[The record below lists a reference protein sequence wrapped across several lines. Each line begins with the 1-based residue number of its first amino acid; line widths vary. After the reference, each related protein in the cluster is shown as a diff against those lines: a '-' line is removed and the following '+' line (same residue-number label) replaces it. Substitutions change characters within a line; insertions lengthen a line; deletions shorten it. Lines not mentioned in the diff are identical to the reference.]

1 MTLFKKIWE
10 VIHIQKVC
18 SKRRKISFIIALVT
32 ICLFTVMT
40 PMIQVSAAISYKTL
54 TVSRKGGS
62 LPVSVSSTS
71 ASMTET
77 SSWISTRKSSLY
89 VYQIVVSENFGAE
102 RSAVVKLVDGKN
114 TIYITVKQSVGRY
127 SLTYVNNTGSGG
139 PGTVSVIPGNT
150 IQISNNSPSKMY
162 CVFSGWATSQL
173 NANAG
178 VVSYRPGN
186 YMTVNSNI
194 SLYAVWNIDSNIKNT
209 VVTNAAGQNINRQ
222 LLIEV
227 MEASRPTTNSY
238 LQKFYETLPIYYP
251 LPYGQYSYH
260 VKSDCGGLAR
270 GIYLDVLGYS
280 LSVDGYGGTQT
291 WTNPDTGITTTGR
304 TTNKMF
310 TATSGTIGTIIFN
323 SPFVQGGVPV
333 SSRQTLNLAI
343 LKPGDVLFYD
353 YGPDSK
359 PEGTIDHVAIYVGKT
374 ADGRHVIIETC
385 STSNPVH
392 FETLDTTSA
401 ISIVGV
407 KRYFSGF

>member
-1 MTLFKKIWE
+1 MQRVL
-10 VIHIQKVC
+10 
-18 SKRRKISFIIALVT
+18 SGKRKSVFMVSLIV
-32 ICLFTVMT
+32 ICLFSLLI
-40 PMIQVSAAISYKTL
+40 PMIRVSAAIYYQTL
-54 TVSRKGGS
+54 YPSRAAQS
-62 LPVSVSSTS
+62 MSVSVSSGS
-71 ASMTET
+71 AVMTE
-77 SSWISTRKSSLY
+77 SSTWITVSRSSLY
-89 VYQIVVSENFGAE
+89 VFKINVTENLSSE
-102 RSAVVKLVDGKN
+102 RSAVVKVVDGSK
-114 TIYITVKQSVGRY
+114 TIYITVKQAVGRY
-127 SLTYVNNTGSGG
+127 TLQYLSNTGSGG
-139 PGTVSVIPGNT
+139 SGTVSVIPGST
-150 IQISNNSPSKMY
+150 IQISNNIPSKMY

-186 YMTVNSNI
+186 YMRVNSNV

-209 VVTNAAGQNINRQ
+209 AVTNAAGKNVNRQ

-227 MEASRPTTNSY
+227 MEASRPTTNRY

-270 GIYLDVLGYS
+270 GIYKDVLGYT

-291 WTNPDTGITTTGR
+291 WTNPDTGVTSTGR
-304 TTNKMF
+304 TTNSMF
-310 TATSGTIGTIIFN
+310 TATNGTIGTIIFN

-333 SSRQTLNLAI
+333 SGRQTLNLAI

-353 YGPDSK
+353 YGPNDK

-374 ADGRHVIIETC
+374 ADGRHVLIETC

-392 FETLDTTSA
+392 FEVLDNASA
-401 ISIVGV
+401 KSIVGV
-407 KRYFSGF
+407 KRYYSGF